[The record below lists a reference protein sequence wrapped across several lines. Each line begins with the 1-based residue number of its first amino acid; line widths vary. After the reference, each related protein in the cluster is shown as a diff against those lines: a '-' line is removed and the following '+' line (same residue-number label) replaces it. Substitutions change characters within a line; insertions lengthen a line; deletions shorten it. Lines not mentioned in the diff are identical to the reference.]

1 MRRDAEHAAFSP
13 FVRADAVTPFPWWKG
28 ASPLFGRERGRGSL
42 RSSSIAHAFA
52 PRLRGKR
59 RRPPAAADGD
69 YSCSGHA
76 PPRMTNTAAVLPRA
90 RPPQAR
96 PMSRHPAFREGSPR
110 AARSPAD
117 NAHSAKPVPSRP
129 REGGVRPADHQV
141 PPSGQAARAQRSCWL
156 KQAGPGALCFFPAS
170 GKAPLTRAA
179 GKGSR
184 SPQKKNLA
192 AHIRQIRSSGRRH
205 PPLAQRCARIIP
217 SCAQK
222 KRLSPLFPLPRH
234 RSKTVIA

>member
-28 ASPLFGRERGRGSL
+28 ASPLFRRERGRGSL

-96 PMSRHPAFREGSPR
+96 PMSRHPAFREDSPR

-156 KQAGPGALCFFPAS
+156 IYAAPRAKAPAARRRKTSPRTS
-170 GKAPLTRAA
+170 GKSGPAGAGIPCWRSGAPV
-179 GKGSR
+179 S
-184 SPQKKNLA
+184 SPPAHKK
-192 AHIRQIRSSGRRH
+192 SGFRRFFRCRVT
-205 PPLAQRCARIIP
+205 AQRR
-217 SCAQK
+217 
-222 KRLSPLFPLPRH
+222 
-234 RSKTVIA
+234 